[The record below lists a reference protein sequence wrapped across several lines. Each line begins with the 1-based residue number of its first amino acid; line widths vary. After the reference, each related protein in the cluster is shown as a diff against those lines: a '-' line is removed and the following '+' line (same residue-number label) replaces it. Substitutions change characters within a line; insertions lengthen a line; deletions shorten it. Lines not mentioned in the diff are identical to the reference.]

1 MVSELAP
8 GNFRTIRGAAFFL
21 ISCRWKFLCQ
31 QQPWMIAFGLDRVDV
46 GVRPH
51 LHLPLTPARRRL
63 KSSEGRF
70 VFDLYGQRTHSLMA
84 RNRSHAYKP

>member
-8 GNFRTIRGAAFFL
+8 RNFRTIRGAVFFL
-21 ISCRWKFLCQ
+21 ISCLWRFLCHEQ
-31 QQPWMIAFGLDRVDV
+31 FWMIAFGMDRLYV

-84 RNRSHAYKP
+84 RNRHYADKP